1 MAVAGG
7 TLGIAAVGVGLW
19 SSGHEPLSLALTLG
33 VSAALTVAFARSE
46 RMPARRGVRE
56 VPMAIVPW
64 GVVVTPDTEPRVLR
78 WAAIRKV
85 GVDVTHTLRGGTPA
99 VTASLVTVHTDRE
112 VLAGRT
118 AGSVDLERL
127 MVDLESYAEEASRP
141 VALDLEGIEP
151 ASDGATEAVAGLLM
165 RAARELCTTSRG
177 ACRLSLPS
185 AGYRTVAAPVAA
197 PETLA
202 LLRAVLREQVVGA
215 ADARR
220 LAAIVAGMVGARE
233 LVTDLVRLVNS
244 PHPVV
249 AAAAKAAALRL
260 GAPQSRAGAV
270 EEVEAF
276 LFAEDFE
283 IFQTWAAGGGPPSY
297 FAG

>member
-1 MAVAGG
+1 MGTAV
-7 TLGIAAVGVGLW
+7 VGVGLW
-19 SSGHEPLSLALTLG
+19 SSGHEPLTLALTLG
-33 VSAALTVAFARSE
+33 VSAALAVVMVRSD
-46 RMPARRGVRE
+46 RLPARQGVRE

-64 GVVVTPDTEPRVLR
+64 GVVVTPDSEPRVLR

-127 MVDLESYAEEASRP
+127 MVDLDSYAEEAGRP
-141 VALDLEGIEP
+141 VALDLEGEEP
-151 ASDGATEAVAGLLM
+151 ASDGATEPVAGLLM

-177 ACRLSLPS
+177 VCRLSLPS

-197 PETLA
+197 PETIA
-202 LLRAVLREQVVGA
+202 LLRAVLRRQVDGP
-215 ADARR
+215 ADARP
-220 LAAIVAGMVGARE
+220 LAAMLAAMVDARE
-233 LVTDLVRLVNS
+233 LVPDLVRLVSS

-276 LFAEDFE
+276 LFAEDVE
-283 IFQTWAAGGGPPSY
+283 IFGDWARAAPASSS
-297 FAG
+297 

>member
-46 RMPARRGVRE
+46 RLPARRGVRE

-165 RAARELCTTSRG
+165 RAAREL
-177 ACRLSLPS
+177 
-185 AGYRTVAAPVAA
+185 
-197 PETLA
+197 
-202 LLRAVLREQVVGA
+202 
-215 ADARR
+215 
-220 LAAIVAGMVGARE
+220 
-233 LVTDLVRLVNS
+233 VTDLVRLVNS